1 MRRPYSLFAILAG
14 LLLAAPADA
23 GKVKVWFHHTAADY
37 DKAKFDKAVV
47 SNEGTLRLAR
57 ELRLFADL
65 DAAHVWDIVEDAAG
79 NLIVATGD
87 DGKLFRVTPDG
98 KAKLLVAS
106 KESQILCLVR
116 TPEGGVFA
124 GTGPSGKIL
133 KIDADG
139 KDTVVADNLGK
150 YVWALVYDPA
160 TKSLLAGTGPKG
172 KIYRVG
178 LDGKSSVFYAS
189 KQDHILSLALDG
201 ATLYAGTDKGGLV
214 YRIDPAGKAF
224 VLYHASQNEV
234 RALSAHDQVVFAGT
248 SAPASKRGPT
258 PPTKSSPTPSSPSSS
273 GGSVGASTNSDE
285 TKTKSDETKTKS
297 ALEPSIGNTFA
308 GPDDKGSPASAPS
321 SAGAGEN
328 SLYRIAGDGTVR
340 ELFREKMLV
349 LSLLR
354 DGGRLYV
361 GTGMQ
366 GQLFEIDEATKER
379 IELARLDHGE
389 IHCLVR
395 RKDGSILL
403 GAGDPGK
410 IYVLEYR
417 HVRRG
422 EVVSEVL
429 DAKLV
434 STWGA
439 LSWKAETPA
448 GTAVNVSVRA
458 GNVALPDDTWSAWL
472 PCVPDADAARSKA
485 PNARYL
491 QYRIEMTTDD
501 PKRTPEVRQIAIRYR
516 TNNQAPEITHLD
528 VPDLD
533 AVNLEQPKKLR
544 IKWSATDPNEDELT
558 FDLYVKKAG
567 WKDWVLLEENLDRKD
582 FDWDT
587 TKTPSGMY
595 RVKIVASD
603 RHDNCPKRALTAETT
618 SAEVRIS
625 SLRPTVTVKQGER
638 AVKLAGGGGS
648 DYEIEATAVDPYLR
662 LTEAAYSI
670 DGKRWVNLSP
680 TSGIF
685 DSKTATFRF
694 KTGRLP
700 AGSAHVVMV
709 RVKDAA
715 GNFGSGDLNFTVAGG
730 PVRVDVQ
737 E

>member
-1 MRRPYSLFAILAG
+1 MRRPLTPLAIVAV
-14 LLLAAPADA
+14 LLVAAPADA
-23 GKVKVWFHHTAADY
+23 GKVKTWFHHVAADY

-47 SNEGTLRLAR
+47 TSEGTLRLAR
-57 ELRLFADL
+57 ELRPFADL

-79 NLIVATGD
+79 NLLVATGD
-87 DGKLFRVTPDG
+87 DGKLFRVTADG
-98 KAKLLVAS
+98 KAKLAHAS
-106 KESQILCLVR
+106 KESQILCLAR
-116 TPEGGVFA
+116 TPEGVVYA

-133 KIDADG
+133 RIDADG
-139 KDTVVADNLGK
+139 KESTVADGLGK

-178 LDGKSSVFYAS
+178 PDGKTDVFYAS

-201 ATLYAGTDKGGLV
+201 PTLYAGTDKGGLV

-248 SAPASKRGPT
+248 SAPASKRIAST
-258 PPTKSSPTPSSPSSS
+258 PSKSSSPSGSSGSS
-273 GGSVGASTNSDE
+273 GGSSGASTGSE
-285 TKTKSDETKTKS
+285 ESSKTKS
-297 ALEPSIGNTFA
+297 ALEPSTGTTFA
-308 GPDDKGSPASAPS
+308 APDEKGTPASAPS

-340 ELFREKMLV
+340 ELFRDKTLV
-349 LSLLR
+349 LCLLR
-354 DGGRLYV
+354 DGSRLYV

-366 GQLFEIDEATKER
+366 GQLFEIDEATKTR

-403 GAGDPGK
+403 GTGDPGK
-410 IYVLEYR
+410 IYVLEDRY
-417 HVRRG
+417 VRRG

-448 GTAVNVSVRA
+448 GTSVAVSVRA
-458 GNVALPDDTWSAWL
+458 GNVALPDETWSAWM
-472 PCVPDADAARSKA
+472 PCVPDADAARAKA

-491 QYRIEMTTDD
+491 QYRIEMKSDD
-501 PKRTPEVRQIAIRYR
+501 PKRTPEVRQIALRYR
-516 TNNQAPEITHLD
+516 TNNQAPEITSLD

-533 AVNLEQPKKLR
+533 AVNLEQPKKFR

-595 RVKIVASD
+595 QVKIVASD
-603 RHDNCPKRALTAETT
+603 RHDNSPEEALTAEKV
-618 SAEVRIS
+618 SAEVPVS
-625 SLRPTVTVKQGER
+625 TLPPTVTVK
-638 AVKLAGGGGS
+638 GGGRINGGGVGM
-648 DYEIEATAVDPYLR
+648 ETGIEATATDPFLR
-662 LTEAAYSI
+662 LTEASYSI
-670 DGKRWVNLSP
+670 DGKRWVNLTPS
-680 TSGIF
+680 SGIF
-685 DSKTATFRF
+685 DSKTETFRF
-694 KTGRLP
+694 SSGRLP
-700 AGSAHVVMV
+700 PGSTHVIMV

-715 GNFGSGDLNFTVAGG
+715 GNVGSGDLVFTV
-730 PVRVDVQ
+730 PDPLQ
-737 E
+737 LFQKLNPK

>member
-1 MRRPYSLFAILAG
+1 MLRPLSLFAIVAVLLVAG
-14 LLLAAPADA
+14 PADA
-23 GKVKVWFHHTAADY
+23 GKVKTWFHHAAADY

-57 ELRLFADL
+57 ELRPFADL

-79 NLIVATGD
+79 NLLVATGD

-98 KAKLLVAS
+98 KAKLVLAS
-106 KESQILCLVR
+106 KESQILCLAR
-116 TPEGGVFA
+116 TPEGGVYA

-139 KDTVVADNLGK
+139 KSNKVADNLGK
-150 YVWALVYDPA
+150 YVWALAYDPA

-172 KIYRVG
+172 KIYRVSPA
-178 LDGKSSVFYAS
+178 GKTEVFYAS

-201 ATLYAGTDKGGLV
+201 GSLYAGTDKGGLI
-214 YRIDPAGKAF
+214 YRIDAAGKAF

-234 RALSAHDQVVFAGT
+234 RALSAHNQVVFAGT

-258 PPTKSSPTPSSPSSS
+258 PPSKSSPSPTPPGSS
-273 GGSVGASTNSDE
+273 GGSSGASTG
-285 TKTKSDETKTKS
+285 SDETKTKS
-297 ALEPSIGNTFA
+297 ALEPSTGTTFA
-308 GPDDKGSPASAPS
+308 APDEKGTPASAPS

-340 ELFREKMLV
+340 ELFRDKTLV
-349 LSLLR
+349 LCLLR
-354 DGGRLYV
+354 DGPRLYV

-366 GQLFEIDEATKER
+366 GQLFEIDEATKEK

-403 GAGDPGK
+403 GTGDPGK
-410 IYVLEYR
+410 IYVLEDRY
-417 HVRRG
+417 VRRG

-448 GTAVNVSVRA
+448 GTAVSVSVRA
-458 GNVALPDDTWSAWL
+458 GNVALPDDTWSAWM

-485 PNARYL
+485 PNARYF
-491 QYRIEMTTDD
+491 QYRIEMKSDD

-516 TNNQAPEITHLD
+516 TNNQAPEITSLD

-533 AVNLEQPKKLR
+533 AVNVEQPKKFR

-558 FDLYVKKAG
+558 FDLYVKKTG

-603 RHDNCPKRALTAETT
+603 RHDNSAEEAMTAEKV
-618 SAEVRIS
+618 SAEVPIS
-625 SLRPTVTVKQGER
+625 NLPPTVTVKLGER
-638 AVKLAGGGGS
+638 AVKLAGGGS
-648 DYEIEATAVDPYLR
+648 DYEINATATDPFLR

-670 DGKRWVNLSP
+670 DGKRWVNLFP
-680 TSGIF
+680 ASGIF
-685 DSKTATFRF
+685 DSKTETFRF
-694 KTGRLP
+694 DSGRVAL
-700 AGSAHVVMV
+700 GSTHVVMV

-715 GNFGSGDLNFTVAGG
+715 GNVGSGDLAFTVAGG
-730 PVRVDVQ
+730 PVRV
-737 E
+737 EISK